1 MDTRLMYWHISKA
14 IYMVCFITSRVDRA
28 REFSHNDGQTSILA
42 INSSYVPLLRYVPKN
57 DSKDNVSPNP
67 NVVIDI

>member
-1 MDTRLMYWHISKA
+1 MYWHTSIS
-14 IYMVCFITSRVDRA
+14 IYMVCFITNRLDRA
-28 REFSHNDGQTSILA
+28 RELFHNDGQMSILA